1 MQKASK
7 AGARMKMRKTAVFLS
22 LLLILSIASISRAQ
36 SNLVVSGITNP
47 SEANGR
53 YVYNGTLY
61 DHDSWKHESLNYYI
75 YYHYYTGGGAAYYW
89 NIDVDTDDADSLFY
103 SESNPPEDSPIN
115 VAAWTQLSGSG
126 SPYIVEE
133 GVAEINVRGN
143 GNSIV
148 SGDSTPNFN
157 DHTKFASVD
166 VSSGTATR
174 TYTIENMGSE
184 TLTVGDVTISGTN
197 ASDFSVTTAPSSPVA
212 GLGSTTFVVTFN
224 PSALGNRLATVSIVN
239 SDSDEN
245 PYTFAIQGYGFT
257 PRDLVISGITNPSA
271 ANGTYI
277 HQGTI
282 FDFEYWK
289 HESLEYYL
297 FNDDYS
303 SARYWN
309 MDVDTDDTDSDY
321 IFYIASDAGSPVGLT
336 GWENN
341 DAAEV
346 ASTGDPSIAEANPVP
361 DINVQGRGVTIT
373 DDDVTPSFTDDT
385 KFGPVAVSSGTR
397 TRTFTIQNT
406 GGATL
411 TLSGSSPYVTFG
423 GDAASDFSVT
433 AAPSSTIAG
442 YGSTTFDVT
451 FDPSVEGTRTATISI
466 ASDDEDENPYNFAIQ
481 GDGFIPKDLTVS
493 GITTPAAANGNYL
506 YQGILYEFPYWLHE
520 SGGYYVYNDEF
531 TNGTRYWNIDTDQE
545 DDAVNFYSNNNGE
558 DASPVN
564 VTSWHVEDG
573 NDGTP
578 VIVNSGPEMAVEG
591 NSVEILSGDDSPST
605 SDHTDFGSCNVDSA
619 TISRI
624 YTIKNTGSQELV
636 LDGTPKVAIS
646 GSHAADFTVTSQP
659 SSPVAATTGTTTFT
673 VRFDPSDF
681 GVRSATLSI
690 SNDDSDENPYTFDI
704 QGTGIALP
712 VISNLDGDS
721 LSYNEGD
728 GAVVIDQGAAAD
740 VTDADSGDFNGGN
753 LTATISA
760 GEDPAEDVLSL
771 DTGGA
776 VTLSGTAAGSGVS
789 VDGTIVG
796 TLGHSIAAGSDLVV
810 NFNANATPAR
820 VAVLIRAIT
829 YEDTDAAAPTA
840 GARTIDVTVND
851 GDGGV
856 STAAG
861 VTVTVSGVNDA
872 PTLAVTALNP
882 TFTEGGAAVAL
893 YTGAVVGTV
902 EPGQTLNALI
912 LTVTN
917 VSDGANEILSIDGSD
932 VALTDGTSI
941 TTATNGFSASVS
953 VTGGTAT
960 VSLSG
965 ANVSTSAMQTL
976 VDGIGYRN
984 TGDAPGIGNRVVTL
998 TSLADNGGTAGGGSD
1013 TATLSLASTVA
1024 VIAVNDPPVVSNV
1037 NGDSVDTVAAGTAA
1051 GIDQNGD
1058 AAVADVDSAD
1068 FNGGTL
1074 VIAQTGGTGNGSFSV
1089 DGAGVTCGGDGTI
1102 AGGETVAVGGTA
1114 VGTVD
1119 AADDGQGGNDLRI
1132 DFNANATPARVQT
1145 LIRNLTYAAPGGLG
1159 ARTFS
1164 LTVDDGDGGSSTSN
1178 ASVFTVNVTPN
1189 PPVIANLNGDTVNT
1203 RPNAAVK
1210 VDAGENAV
1218 VSDPDNSNFDGGHLL
1233 VTATGIA
1240 GGLNVDGTNVTSG
1253 GDGTIAGGET
1263 VAVGGTAV
1271 GTVDGT
1277 DDGQGG
1283 SDLRIDFNTNATP
1296 ARVQTLIRN
1305 LTYLSANLGTAAF
1318 DLTVTDAGTLAATS
1332 TAASFSV
1339 NVIAPEMN
1347 ILGNGVSI
1355 SDGDLDPDASD
1366 DTDFGSAGLGGSGV
1380 THTFTIENTGSDTLT
1395 LTDPSP
1401 YVAISGTH
1409 AGDFTVSSIPSGS
1422 IASGG
1427 GSTTFAV
1434 TFSPGAA
1441 GPREATVSV
1450 ANDDSDENPYNYGIQ
1465 GTGMPDV
1472 TISGFVTDGANP
1484 IEGATIT
1491 FSHNGHTETTAS
1503 NGTYSYKV
1511 HYGTTTTVRP
1521 SHPGYGGWSPADRT
1535 LNDVS
1540 ADQPGQDF
1548 TSTSDADGIP
1558 AGEESGPSGTDP
1570 LYDGNGDGIP
1580 DGNQPNVASFHTAD
1594 GNNYVTLEAPE
1605 GTILSDVQAL
1615 PAPAQGTFPFTVAF
1629 PYGLF
1634 RFTVNGVTP
1643 GGAAQVRLFLSGS
1656 TAMDSYWKYGKE
1668 PGYET
1673 EHAYDFTGTVGGTGA
1688 EINGN
1693 IVVLHFIDGQR
1704 GDDDLIGGN
1713 GVIVDDGGP
1722 GTSAYVIP
1730 ALSSGGKIVL
1740 VILLFL
1746 LACRIIRRRKLT
1758 AS

>member
-1 MQKASK
+1 
-7 AGARMKMRKTAVFLS
+7 MRRTAVFLFLLVS
-22 LLLILSIASISRAQ
+22 LSVASVSHAQ
-36 SNLVVSGITNP
+36 SNLLVSEITSP

-53 YVYNGTLY
+53 YLYNGTLY
-61 DHDSWKHESLNYYI
+61 DHDSWKHESQDYYI
-75 YYHYYTGGGAAYYW
+75 YYHYYTGGDGGYYW

-103 SESNPPEDSPIN
+103 SEKNPPEDSPIN
-115 VAAWTQLSGSG
+115 VAGWTPLSGTG
-126 SPYIVEE
+126 SPYIVQD

-143 GNSIV
+143 GNPIV
-148 SGDSTPNFN
+148 DGDSTPDFN
-157 DHTKFASVD
+157 NHTKFASVD

-174 TYTIENMGSE
+174 TYTIENVGSE
-184 TLTVGDVTISGTN
+184 TLTLGDVTISGTN

-212 GLGSTTFVVTFN
+212 GFGSTTFVVTFN
-224 PSALGNRLATVSIVN
+224 PSALGNRIATVSIVN

-245 PYTFAIQGYGFT
+245 PYTFVIQGYGFT

-271 ANGTYI
+271 ANGSYT
-277 HQGTI
+277 HQGML

-289 HESLEYYL
+289 HESESYYL
-297 FNDDYS
+297 FNDEYGGS
-303 SARYWN
+303 RYWN
-309 MDVDTDDTDSDY
+309 LDVDTDDTNTDY

-341 DAAEV
+341 DNESV

-361 DINVQGRGVTIT
+361 DINVQGKTVTIP
-373 DDDVTPSFTDDT
+373 DDDNTPSFTDDT
-385 KFGPVAVSSGTR
+385 KFGPLEVSSGTR

-411 TLSGSSPYVTFG
+411 TLSGSSPYVTIG

-466 ASDDEDENPYNFAIQ
+466 ASDDEDENPYNFTIQ
-481 GDGFIPKDLTVS
+481 GDGFTPKDLTVS
-493 GITTPAAANGNYL
+493 GITTPEAANGNYL

-520 SGGYYVYNDEF
+520 SGGYYIYNDEF
-531 TNGTRYWNIDTDQE
+531 SNGTRYWNIDTDT
-545 DDAVNFYSNNNGE
+545 DDEASNFYSNNHTE
-558 DASPVN
+558 DAAPVD
-564 VTSWHVEDG
+564 VDSWHVEDG
-573 NDGTP
+573 NEGTP
-578 VIVNSGPEMAVEG
+578 VIVYSGPEMAVEG

-605 SDHTDFGSCNVDSA
+605 SDHTDFGSRDVDSA
-619 TISRI
+619 TVSRI

-659 SSPVAATTGTTTFT
+659 SSPVAATMGTTPFT

-681 GVRSATLSI
+681 GVRSATVSI

-712 VISNLDGDS
+712 VVSNLDGDS

-728 GAVVIDQGAAAD
+728 GAVAIDRGTAAD
-740 VTDADSGDFNGGN
+740 VTDADSADFNGGN
-753 LTATISA
+753 LTATVSA

-776 VTLSGTAAGSGVS
+776 VTLSGTTVGSGVS

-796 TLGHSIAAGSDLVV
+796 TLGNSIAAGNDLVV
-810 NFNANATPAR
+810 HFNTNATPAR
-820 VAVLIRAIT
+820 VAVLIQAIT
-829 YEDTDAAAPTA
+829 YEDADAAAPTA

-856 STAAG
+856 SAAAG

-872 PTLAVTALNP
+872 PTLTATALNP
-882 TFTEGGAAVAL
+882 TFTEGGAAVAI
-893 YTGAVVGTV
+893 YTGAAVSTV
-902 EPGQTLNALI
+902 EPGQTLDALV

-917 VSDGANEILSIDGSD
+917 VSDGAKEILSIDGSD
-932 VALTDGTSI
+932 VALTDGTSM
-941 TTATNGFSASVS
+941 TTATNGFAASVS

-960 VSLSG
+960 VTLSG
-965 ANVSTSAMQTL
+965 ANVSAAAMQTL

-984 TGDAPGIGNRVVTL
+984 TEDAPSIGNRVVTL
-998 TSLADNGGTAGGGSD
+998 TSLTDSGGTAGGGSD
-1013 TATLSLASTVA
+1013 TATLSLASTITVS
-1024 VIAVNDPPVVSNV
+1024 AVNDPPVVSNV
-1037 NGDSVDTVAAGTAA
+1037 NGDSVDAVAAGTAA

-1058 AAVADVDSAD
+1058 AAVADADSAD
-1068 FNGGTL
+1068 FNGGSL
-1074 VIAQTGGTGNGSFSV
+1074 VIAQTGGTANGSFSV
-1089 DGAGVTCGGDGTI
+1089 DGTNVTSGGDRTI
-1102 AGGETVAVGGTA
+1102 AAGETVAVGGTA

-1119 AADDGQGGNDLRI
+1119 GTDDGQDGGTLRI
-1132 DFNANATPARVQT
+1132 GLNANATPAQVQT
-1145 LIRNLTYAAPGGLG
+1145 LIRNLTYAAPSGLG

-1189 PPVIANLNGDTVNT
+1189 PPVIVNLNGDAVNT

-1210 VDAGENAV
+1210 IDAGENAV
-1218 VSDPDNSNFDGGHLL
+1218 VSDPDNSNFNGGHLL

-1240 GGLNVDGTNVTSG
+1240 GGLNVDGTNVSSG

-1283 SDLRIDFNTNATP
+1283 GDLRIDFNANATP

-1355 SDGDLDPDASD
+1355 SDGDLDPEASD
-1366 DTDFGSAGLGGSGV
+1366 DTDFGSAGLGGGGV
-1380 THTFTIENTGSDTLT
+1380 THTFTIENTGTDTLT

-1401 YVAISGTH
+1401 HVAISGTH
-1409 AGDFTVSSIPSGS
+1409 AGDFTVSAIPSGT

-1427 GSTTFAV
+1427 GDTTFAV
-1434 TFSPGAA
+1434 TFSPGAV
-1441 GPREATVSV
+1441 GLREATVSV
-1450 ANDDSDENPYNYGIQ
+1450 ANDDSDENPYNYSIR

-1484 IEGATIT
+1484 IEGATVT
-1491 FSHNGHTETTAS
+1491 FSHDGHTETTAS

-1511 HYGTTTTVRP
+1511 HYGTTTTISP
-1521 SHPGYGGWSPADRT
+1521 SHPGYGNWSPADRT
-1535 LNDVS
+1535 LNDIS

-1558 AGEESGPSGTDP
+1558 TEEEYGPSGTDP

-1580 DGNQPNVASFHTAD
+1580 DGNQPNVASFHTGD
-1594 GNNYVTLEAPE
+1594 GNHYVTLEAPE

-1615 PAPAQGTFPFTVAF
+1615 PAPVQGTFPFTVSF
-1629 PYGLF
+1629 PYGLL
-1634 RFTVNGVTP
+1634 RFTISGVTP

-1656 TAMDSYWKYGKE
+1656 IALDSYWKYGKE
-1668 PGYET
+1668 PGNET
-1673 EHAYDFTGTVGGTGA
+1673 EHAYDFTGTDGGTGA

-1722 GTSAYVIP
+1722 GTSAYIIP
-1730 ALSSGGKIVL
+1730 ALSSEGRIAL
-1740 VILLFL
+1740 LILLSL
-1746 LACRIIRRRKLT
+1746 LACWMIRRRAK